1 MFKAPHLLIC
11 WAQRG
16 REGERER
23 GGNGEVERGRKR
35 GRREKGRCKEGGA
48 KRRADHTNTSAFH
61 AHLHTCTDTGP
72 KASADSVSCLSLS
85 LSRSLAHTLR
95 VELAS
100 SHSSPMKETRACA
113 RPRYSRAYPT
123 PHTYTHQQCTT
134 QTASVK
140 GITRYEEVC
149 GRKRDELVPA
159 ADEAAR
165 ERGLRETSQEP
176 RVSST

>member
-1 MFKAPHLLIC
+1 MSSCRRHVLMPSPHPVPSLPHHLPQLESADRMGNKRKGRREER
-11 WAQRG
+11 AQRG

-85 LSRSLAHTLR
+85 LALSRTHTQSRTCLKPLVTDER
-95 VELAS
+95 NTGMCS
-100 SHSSPMKETRACA
+100 TKIFA
-113 RPRYSRAYPT
+113 RL
-123 PHTYTHQQCTT
+123 PHTTHTHTPTVHHTDSKRQ
-134 QTASVK
+134 
-140 GITRYEEVC
+140 RNHEV
-149 GRKRDELVPA
+149 
-159 ADEAAR
+159 
-165 ERGLRETSQEP
+165 
-176 RVSST
+176 